1 MKNQKMNNMS
11 KFGVVTIIG
20 RPNVGKSTLL
30 NYILGEKVT
39 IISSKPNTTRTV
51 VKGIKTTKD
60 YQAVFVDTPGIHN
73 ARDKINKLMVD
84 QAISSLSMVD
94 VIYFMME
101 PDEIFAS
108 EFNYIM
114 SLLSELSV
122 PKLLLINKIDAYKR
136 HEIYKM
142 ADTAF
147 KKGDFKYVLP
157 VSAKKGTNVE
167 KLLNL
172 TVEEF
177 SSTGAFYD
185 EEEITSIPEKFLIA
199 EFVREQVFN
208 YMKDELPYDTLVECE
223 NLEEENDKL
232 FASVAIIVKRDS
244 QKGMIIGKQGQN
256 LKNIGKSARQNL
268 KRFFGVPIHLELWV
282 KVKSNWQDSDEYLS
296 IQGL

>member
-1 MKNQKMNNMS
+1 MS

-30 NYILGEKVT
+30 NYILGEKVA

-73 ARDKINKLMVD
+73 AKDKINKLMVD
-84 QAISSLSMVD
+84 QAVSSLSMVD

-114 SLLSELSV
+114 SLLNELSV
-122 PKLLLINKIDAYKR
+122 PKFLLINKIDAYKR

-157 VSAKKGTNVE
+157 ISAKKGTNVE
-167 KLLNL
+167 KLLSL

-185 EEEITSIPEKFLIA
+185 EEEITSVPEKFLIA

-223 NLEEENDKL
+223 NLEEENNKL
-232 FASVAIIVKRDS
+232 FASVTIIVKRDS

-268 KRFFGVPIHLELWV
+268 KKFFGVPIHLELWV

>member
-1 MKNQKMNNMS
+1 MNDMS

-73 ARDKINKLMVD
+73 ARDKINRLMVD
-84 QAISSLSMVD
+84 QAVSSLSMVD
-94 VIYFMME
+94 VIYLMME

-114 SLLSELSV
+114 SLLNELST
-122 PKLLLINKIDAYKR
+122 PKFLLINKIDAYKR
-136 HEIYKM
+136 HEIYKI

-157 VSAKKGTNVE
+157 ISAKKGTNVE

-185 EEEITSIPEKFLIA
+185 EEEITSVPEKFLIA

-223 NLEEENDKL
+223 SLEEENDKL

-244 QKGMIIGKQGQN
+244 QKGMIIGRQGQN
-256 LKNIGKSARQNL
+256 IKNIGKSARQNL

>member
-1 MKNQKMNNMS
+1 MSNMN

-73 ARDKINKLMVD
+73 ARDKINRLMVD
-84 QAISSLSMVD
+84 QTVSSLSMVD
-94 VIYFMME
+94 VIYLMME

-114 SLLSELSV
+114 SLLNELNI
-122 PKLLLINKIDAYKR
+122 PKFLLINKIDAYKR

-147 KKGDFKYVLP
+147 KKGKFKYVLP
-157 VSAKKGTNVE
+157 ISAKKGTNVE
-167 KLLNL
+167 KLLSL

-223 NLEEENDKL
+223 SLEEENDKL
-232 FASVAIIVKRDS
+232 FASVSIIVKRDS

-256 LKNIGKSARQNL
+256 LKNIGKRARQNL

>member
-1 MKNQKMNNMS
+1 MS

-30 NYILGEKVT
+30 NYILGEKIT

-108 EFNYIM
+108 EFNYII
-114 SLLSELSV
+114 SLLNELNI
-122 PKLLLINKIDAYKR
+122 PKFLLINKIDAYKR

-172 TVEEF
+172 TVAEF
-177 SSTGAFYD
+177 NSTGAFYD

>member
-1 MKNQKMNNMS
+1 MNNMS

>member
-1 MKNQKMNNMS
+1 MKNLKMKNLS
-11 KFGVVTIIG
+11 KFGVVTIVG

-60 YQAVFVDTPGIHN
+60 YQAVFIDTPGIHN

-84 QAISSLSMVD
+84 QAVSSLSMVD

-101 PDEIFAS
+101 PNEIFAS
-108 EFNYIM
+108 EFNYIVN
-114 SLLSELSV
+114 LLKELDI
-122 PKLLLINKIDAYKR
+122 PKFLLINKIDAYKR
-136 HEIYKM
+136 HEIYEM
-142 ADTAF
+142 ADIAF

-157 VSAKKGTNVE
+157 ISAKKGTNVE
-167 KLLNL
+167 KLLEL
-172 TVEEF
+172 TAEEF
-177 SSTGAFYD
+177 NNTGIFYD
-185 EEEITSIPEKFLIA
+185 EEEITSVPEKFLIA

-223 NLEEENDKL
+223 SLEEENEKL

-244 QKGMIIGKQGQN
+244 QKGMIIGKQGKN
-256 LKNIGKSARQNL
+256 IKNIGTSARLDL
-268 KRFFGVPIHLELWV
+268 KKFFGVSVHLDLWV

>member
-1 MKNQKMNNMS
+1 MS

-30 NYILGEKVT
+30 NYILGEKVA

-73 ARDKINKLMVD
+73 AKDKINKLMVD
-84 QAISSLSMVD
+84 QAVSSLSMVD

-114 SLLSELSV
+114 SLLNELSV
-122 PKLLLINKIDAYKR
+122 PKFLLINKIDAYKR

-157 VSAKKGTNVE
+157 ISAKKGTNVE
-167 KLLNL
+167 KLLSL

-177 SSTGAFYD
+177 SSTGIYYD

-223 NLEEENDKL
+223 NLEEENNKL
-232 FASVAIIVKRDS
+232 FASVTIIVKRDS

-268 KRFFGVPIHLELWV
+268 KKFFGVPIHLELWV

>member
-1 MKNQKMNNMS
+1 MS

-73 ARDKINKLMVD
+73 AKDKINKLMVD
-84 QAISSLSMVD
+84 QAVSSLSMVD

-114 SLLSELSV
+114 SLLNELSV
-122 PKLLLINKIDAYKR
+122 PKFLLINKIDAYKR

-157 VSAKKGTNVE
+157 ISAKKGTNVE
-167 KLLNL
+167 KLLSL

-177 SSTGAFYD
+177 SSTGIYYD

-223 NLEEENDKL
+223 NLEEENNKL
-232 FASVAIIVKRDS
+232 FASVTIIVKRDS

-268 KRFFGVPIHLELWV
+268 KKFFGVPIHLELWV

>member
-1 MKNQKMNNMS
+1 MNNMS

-73 ARDKINKLMVD
+73 ARDKINRLMVD
-84 QAISSLSMVD
+84 QAVSSLSMVD

-108 EFNYIM
+108 EFSYIM
-114 SLLSELSV
+114 SLLNELNT
-122 PKLLLINKIDAYKR
+122 PKFLLINKIDAYKR

-157 VSAKKGTNVE
+157 ISAKKGTNVE
-167 KLLNL
+167 KLLSL

-208 YMKDELPYDTLVECE
+208 YMNCLLYTSDAADE
-223 NLEEENDKL
+223 
-232 FASVAIIVKRDS
+232 
-244 QKGMIIGKQGQN
+244 
-256 LKNIGKSARQNL
+256 
-268 KRFFGVPIHLELWV
+268 
-282 KVKSNWQDSDEYLS
+282 
-296 IQGL
+296 

>member
-1 MKNQKMNNMS
+1 MNSMS

-30 NYILGEKVT
+30 NYILGEKVA

-73 ARDKINKLMVD
+73 AKDKINKLMVD
-84 QAISSLSMVD
+84 QAVSSLSMVD

-114 SLLSELSV
+114 SLLNELSV
-122 PKLLLINKIDAYKR
+122 PKFLLINKIDAYKR

-157 VSAKKGTNVE
+157 ISAKKGTNVE
-167 KLLNL
+167 KLLSL

-177 SSTGAFYD
+177 SGTGIYYD

-223 NLEEENDKL
+223 NLEEENNKL
-232 FASVAIIVKRDS
+232 FARVTIIVKRDS

-268 KRFFGVPIHLELWV
+268 KKFFGVPIHLELWV